1 MEEGRWKQKTEEE
14 RREKIE
20 ESKKY
25 PVLAGDHASYSV
37 TPDEL
42 WTHPAPISGPT

>member
-1 MEEGRWKQKTEEE
+1 MEEGKQKTE
-14 RREKIE
+14 RGEKRE
-20 ESKKY
+20 ESKKC
-25 PVLAGDHASYSV
+25 PVWDGDHASHFV